1 MRATSLSNAVEHWT
15 LKISLDEV
23 EDLMKGLSWDRIE
36 VIAWFGFYDATES
49 LSMCSNACLIIEI
62 LQRLYHF

>member
-1 MRATSLSNAVEHWT
+1 MRATSLSKTVEHWT

-36 VIAWFGFYDATES
+36 VFARFGLYDATGS
-49 LSMCSNACLIIEI
+49 L
-62 LQRLYHF
+62 